1 MAEYT
6 DRELM
11 VIAAGRE
18 IRDGEL
24 LFVGMRLPLL
34 AFAFAKRTH
43 APGAVG
49 LFENGIVRDRPAP
62 ETLLT
67 MSDTPNIP
75 GALWSTG
82 TLEIMSLLQQGLV
95 DLGFLGGA
103 EIDKYGNLNTN
114 YIGDWRKPTLRL
126 PGSGGGADIAS
137 LARRFVVIM
146 PQEKHRFK
154 ERVDFIT
161 SPGFG
166 DGVRW
171 RERVGLPGGGPSA
184 VITTLGVY
192 RFDPGSREMLLA
204 SWHPGQ
210 SIESVRAATGWN
222 LRLADGS
229 GETPTPTAAELEIV
243 RACDP
248 SGFWTR

>member
-1 MAEYT
+1 MAGFT

-11 VIAAGRE
+11 VIAAGRQ
-18 IRDGEL
+18 IHDGDVV
-24 LFVGMRLPLL
+24 FVGMRLPLV

-43 APGAVG
+43 APAALG
-49 LFENGIVRDRPAP
+49 LFENGIVRDHPAP

-82 TLEIMSLLQQGLV
+82 TLGIMSLLQQGLV
-95 DLGFLGGA
+95 DLGFIGGA
-103 EIDKYGNLNTN
+103 EIDRHGNLNTN
-114 YIGDWRKPTLRL
+114 YVGDWRRPTVRL

-146 PQEKHRFK
+146 PQEKHRFR

-166 DGVRW
+166 DGAGW
-171 RERVGLPGGGPSA
+171 RRRVGLPGGGPVA

-192 RFDPGSREMLLA
+192 RFDETTGEMLLA
-204 SWHPGQ
+204 SYHPGQ
-210 SIESVRAATGWN
+210 SVESVRAATGWD
-222 LRLADGS
+222 LRVAYDCR
-229 GETPTPTAAELEIV
+229 ETPTPTAQELDIV

-248 SGFWTR
+248 AGFWTR